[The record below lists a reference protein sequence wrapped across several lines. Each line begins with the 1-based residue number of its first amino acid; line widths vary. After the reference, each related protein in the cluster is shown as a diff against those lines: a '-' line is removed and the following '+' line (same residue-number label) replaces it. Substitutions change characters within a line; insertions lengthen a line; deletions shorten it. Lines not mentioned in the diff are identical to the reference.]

1 MSALQKLFNLI
12 HGCPKA
18 SHFKVKELNIYFNKS
33 INPVYKL
40 INLENINS
48 LELQVEEDG
57 KNYTLVAYITRGKEE
72 TGILL
77 GTFETKKEAEY
88 GLHKVKNQLF
98 SGGKTLLTYAI
109 GVVSIF
115 VFINLTFGFV
125 SSFKHDNSSS
135 VPSISGLSGLSG
147 LNNNT
152 AGGSINMADMSKLQK
167 QLLQQAIQQANQ
179 QGITVPGAAG
189 MTGATAGAG
198 NLQALMNG
206 SGAMNNIVQQAI
218 QQSQTGQ
225 GTGVPT
231 GIQVP
236 TTTPQAV
243 EQSSTPGDELLKQ
256 IK

>member
-1 MSALQKLFNLI
+1 MSVLQKLFNLV

-18 SHFKVKELNIYFNKS
+18 SHFKVKELNVYFNKS

-48 LELQVEEDG
+48 LELQVEEDE

-72 TGILL
+72 NGVLL
-77 GTFETKKEAEY
+77 GVFETKKDAEY
-88 GLHKVKNQLF
+88 ALHKVKNQLF
-98 SGGKTLLTYAI
+98 SGGKTLLTYAF
-109 GVVSIF
+109 GVISVL

-125 SSFKHDNSSS
+125 SSFKNDNTTNSSLP
-135 VPSISGLSGLSG
+135 VLSGLTGTSG
-147 LNNNT
+147 N
-152 AGGSINMADMSKLQK
+152 GGSVNMADMSKLQK

-179 QGITVPGAAG
+179 QGINVPGAIG
-189 MTGATAGAG
+189 VGNGTPAGAG

-218 QQSQTGQ
+218 QQAQTGQ
-225 GTGVPT
+225 GTGMPA

-236 TTTPQAV
+236 ITTPQAV
-243 EQSSTPGDELLKQ
+243 EQGSTPGDELLKQ

>member
-1 MSALQKLFNLI
+1 MSVLQKLFNLV

-18 SHFKVKELNIYFNKS
+18 SHFKVKELNVYFNKS

-48 LELQVEEDG
+48 LELQVEEDE

-72 TGILL
+72 NGVLL
-77 GTFETKKEAEY
+77 GVFETKKDAEY
-88 GLHKVKNQLF
+88 ALHKVKNQLF
-98 SGGKTLLTYAI
+98 SGGKTLLTYAF
-109 GVVSIF
+109 GVISVL

-125 SSFKHDNSSS
+125 SSFKNDNTTNSSLP
-135 VPSISGLSGLSG
+135 VLSGLTGTSG
-147 LNNNT
+147 N
-152 AGGSINMADMSKLQK
+152 GGSVNMADMSKLQK

-179 QGITVPGAAG
+179 QGINVPGAIG
-189 MTGATAGAG
+189 VGNGTPAGAG

-218 QQSQTGQ
+218 QQAQTGQ
-225 GTGVPT
+225 GTGMPA

-243 EQSSTPGDELLKQ
+243 EQGSTPGDELLKQ